1 MACFKF
7 CSTIDFDRYFEADAS
22 KVDLVKLAQ
31 RTLENL
37 LLWRQN
43 LPREL
48 EVDVDCP
55 VPPKCS
61 PHVLILQ

>member
-1 MACFKF
+1 MAFLCPI
-7 CSTIDFDRYFEADAS
+7 IDVDRYFEADAS

-31 RTLENL
+31 RTLANL
-37 LLWRQN
+37 LSWRQN

-48 EVDVDCP
+48 EVNVDCP
-55 VPPKCS
+55 VPAKCS

>member
-1 MACFKF
+1 MAFLRP
-7 CSTIDFDRYFEADAS
+7 TIDIDRYFEADAS

-31 RTLENL
+31 RTLGNL
-37 LLWRQN
+37 VSWRQN

-48 EVDVDCP
+48 EVDVDRP
-55 VPPKCS
+55 NPAKCS